1 MLLEKFQLNLKEA
14 TPDDEEAL
22 MEIQNRHS
30 IIIKPADK
38 GSTIV
43 IVDKEDYAFEAM
55 RQLQDKE
62 FYKPLQEP
70 IYLETQNQIVQLLKQ
85 LHKTKHINHKQLLF
99 LTGTNLPR
107 PRYFYLLPKIHKETA
122 EWTKPTQIPKGR
134 PIVSDCSSESYG
146 SAHLINHYLNPLS
159 NKHPSYIRDTNDF
172 LQKVNTHNI
181 TELIHYGCG
190 KLIYKQLEAVRKYL
204 QENPDPARPDDVILE
219 LLKSNQERNDFQF
232 DDKWFLQ
239 IKGTAMGKT
248 FSPAYANIYMAK
260 WEKEGFLKC
269 NKLPEAYYRYLDDIW
284 GVWNH
289 SREDLDHFIKTLNNH
304 QRHKH

>member
-1 MLLEKFQLNLKEA
+1 M
-14 TPDDEEAL
+14 TPDEEEAL

-190 KLIYKQLEAVRKYL
+190 KLIYKQRHPEALKRSESTYRKI
-204 QENPDPARPDDVILE
+204 QTRPDQMMLFWSSLKVIWREMISNLTINGFCK
-219 LLKSNQERNDFQF
+219 LKEQRWV
-232 DDKWFLQ
+232 K
-239 IKGTAMGKT
+239 
-248 FSPAYANIYMAK
+248 
-260 WEKEGFLKC
+260 
-269 NKLPEAYYRYLDDIW
+269 
-284 GVWNH
+284 H
-289 SREDLDHFIKTLNNH
+289 SRRPMLIFTWPNGRK
-304 QRHKH
+304 KAF